1 MTEFEIC
8 NDASLPYFW
17 KSLLDMIISK
27 PNAWVCFELGEDFVL
42 GFWNEIQI
50 VNSKSYQVKWV
61 LLYYYI
67 GKFIETRKMMK
78 DGV

>member
-1 MTEFEIC
+1 
-8 NDASLPYFW
+8 
-17 KSLLDMIISK
+17 MIISK

-42 GFWNEIQI
+42 GFWKEIRI
-50 VNSKSYQVKWV
+50 VNSKPYQIKWV